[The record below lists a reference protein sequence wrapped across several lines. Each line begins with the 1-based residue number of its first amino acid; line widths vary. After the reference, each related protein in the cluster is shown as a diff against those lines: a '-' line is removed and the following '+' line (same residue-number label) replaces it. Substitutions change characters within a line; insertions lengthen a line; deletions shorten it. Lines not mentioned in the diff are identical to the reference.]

1 MRIISCGNEPP
12 GMGQDL
18 TVSEICS
25 RHVLVFGEEN
35 QRKISQLS
43 VGVVG
48 TGGLG
53 SIIIELLKRLFPR
66 RLIYIDKDRVE
77 LSNLNRLVAATIV
90 DVRMKTRKIDLATR
104 NILTFNPNQE
114 VVPIFGDFLDR
125 ECQEQ
130 FKECDF
136 IFGASDS
143 NAVRIAANRLCLAHG
158 IPYLDCGV
166 GAVVKDGQLTA
177 AGGQIIKILP
187 DSIFCLHCSELFKVH
202 DAMNAFLSDDERQ
215 RQEDQGYIQGEKIAA
230 PQVYALNMIV
240 AAWAVWT
247 FKMIVSG
254 ENLDFDGIAVD
265 AKGFRTYGWFESA
278 RKDKICPTCGY
289 DGIVFQGDDVD
300 LLCRESDDAELDI
313 ELLEIQREQ
322 SGSNTFEIK
331 DKKET
336 ANHTVDMKE
345 DV

>member
-1 MRIISCGNEPP
+1 
-12 GMGQDL
+12 
-18 TVSEICS
+18 
-25 RHVLVFGEEN
+25 
-35 QRKISQLS
+35 
-43 VGVVG
+43 
-48 TGGLG
+48 
-53 SIIIELLKRLFPR
+53 
-66 RLIYIDKDRVE
+66 
-77 LSNLNRLVAATIV
+77 
-90 DVRMKTRKIDLATR
+90 
-104 NILTFNPNQE
+104 
-114 VVPIFGDFLDR
+114 
-125 ECQEQ
+125 
-130 FKECDF
+130 
-136 IFGASDS
+136 
-143 NAVRIAANRLCLAHG
+143 
-158 IPYLDCGV
+158 
-166 GAVVKDGQLTA
+166 
-177 AGGQIIKILP
+177 
-187 DSIFCLHCSELFKVH
+187 
-202 DAMNAFLSDDERQ
+202 MNAFLSDDERQ